1 MENLNCELGKNQKI
15 NLSKELMP
23 QEQIIAKFICLEVTI
38 DTHSYVSEVT
48 GFLRFWCRTGM
59 SLFYGPILSWIICIP
74 SKQFCYVS

>member
-1 MENLNCELGKNQKI
+1 MENWNCELGKNQKI

-74 SKQFCYVS
+74 SKQFCCVS

>member
-1 MENLNCELGKNQKI
+1 M
-15 NLSKELMP
+15 
-23 QEQIIAKFICLEVTI
+23 IAKLICLEVTI
-38 DTHSYVSEVT
+38 DAHSYVSEVT